1 MHGYQH
7 SIPSRWSF
15 ATMVL
20 AIHCLSSKTTAYTSL
35 PQRIQPSGT
44 IIQPNSDTHTVL
56 NVVESVSEVR
66 KMRSDTSKNNNR
78 YEHQNF
84 SDVKSDQ
91 EWTASLFG
99 VEEAVEQK
107 IKKHNISSF
116 QDATGS
122 EVLDVEMDLQL
133 EAARK
138 RSQSQSGP
146 HVTSA
151 FIDSHVS
158 DASISEK
165 FAMEMIPMQLP
176 NPISKVASEQSSTQM
191 KGRTNDIL
199 PQRKGVKKRNTTNK
213 DGSQMRV
220 SHEEEIHLAR
230 LIQQGAKINQI
241 KAEFEEEHGRAIK
254 KKEWAK
260 LAGLDSP
267 TSLRRL
273 VASYRTA
280 KNKLVAANIGLVHA
294 VVKQNYSQ
302 MTKSGVVSVEE
313 LVQEGTLG
321 LIRAAEL
328 FDPEKGLRFS
338 TYATIWIKGVLSNT
352 KVHQLI
358 TIPSRTQTK
367 WNKILKAEKN
377 LGSSGIEASDKKI
390 SSMTGISEDEVTELL
405 DRMPKAS
412 NMLSLD
418 YQYKIA
424 SRSGADESST
434 TLHGLRSATDDEDLA
449 ELLHMKADIVAALAR
464 NLEPREARLMRLRYG
479 LKDGKTRTLVEC
491 AECMG
496 LSRQRVQQLAKKC
509 LEKIREADDCKSLQ
523 EYLLTVA

>member
-1 MHGYQH
+1 MQKYQH
-7 SIPSRWSF
+7 SIPSRWGF

-20 AIHCLSSKTTAYTSL
+20 AIHYLSSKTTAYTSL

-44 IIQPNSDTHTVL
+44 IIQPNSDTQTVL

-78 YEHQNF
+78 YEHQKF

-99 VEEAVEQK
+99 VEEAVERK

-138 RSQSQSGP
+138 RSHSQSGP

-176 NPISKVASEQSSTQM
+176 NPISKVASDQSST
-191 KGRTNDIL
+191 
-199 PQRKGVKKRNTTNK
+199 KGVRKRNTTNK
-213 DGSQMRV
+213 DGGQMRV
-220 SHEEEIHLAR
+220 SHEEEIQLAR

-241 KAEFEEEHGRAIK
+241 KAEFEEEYGRAIK

-280 KNKLVAANIGLVHA
+280 KNKLVTANIGLVHA

-302 MTKSGVVSVEE
+302 MTKTGVVSVEE

-390 SSMTGISEDEVTELL
+390 SSMTGISEGEVTELR

-412 NMLSLD
+412 KMLSLD
-418 YQYKIA
+418 YQYKSA